1 MEEQLEEEVTFDG
14 PIPGSALT
22 GELGA
27 EPSENPP
34 EFVDAE
40 DAYADIASRI
50 NRPEAFIRLG
60 LAAKQDIPVELIAR
74 SLLFSGWAMGK
85 ISHDVMLLILP
96 DILELMSTM
105 LDDAGIDHIVL
116 ANRKEDPRLKEAIE
130 RVKEYESVIK
140 PEENVEEKP
149 EKNVEEKPE
158 EDVEEKPEEEDI
170 APVTGLM
177 GNRSKT

>member
-1 MEEQLEEEVTFDG
+1 
-14 PIPGSALT
+14 
-22 GELGA
+22 
-27 EPSENPP
+27 
-34 EFVDAE
+34 
-40 DAYADIASRI
+40 
-50 NRPEAFIRLG
+50 
-60 LAAKQDIPVELIAR
+60 
-74 SLLFSGWAMGK
+74 MGK

-116 ANRKEDPRLKEAIE
+116 ADRKEDPRLKEAIE

>member
-1 MEEQLEEEVTFDG
+1 MEEQVEEEVTFDG

-27 EPSENPP
+27 EASERPP

-40 DAYADIASRI
+40 EAYADIASRI

-116 ANRKEDPRLKEAIE
+116 ANRKEDPRLREAIE
-130 RVKEYESVIK
+130 RVKEYESII
-140 PEENVEEKP
+140 
-149 EKNVEEKPE
+149 
-158 EDVEEKPEEEDI
+158 KPEEEDAEPEQTKEELEEEEEPEEDT

-177 GNRSKT
+177 GNRSKA

>member
-1 MEEQLEEEVTFDG
+1 MEEQVEEEVTFDG

-22 GELGA
+22 GEPRA
-27 EPSENPP
+27 EASERPP

-40 DAYADIASRI
+40 EAYADIASRI

-116 ANRKEDPRLKEAIE
+116 ANRKEDPRLREAIE
-130 RVKEYESVIK
+130 RVKEYESIIK
-140 PEENVEEKP
+140 SEEKDTEP
-149 EKNVEEKPE
+149 EQTKEELEEEEPE
-158 EDVEEKPEEEDI
+158 EDT

-177 GNRSKT
+177 GNRSKA

>member
-1 MEEQLEEEVTFDG
+1 MEEQVEEEVTFDG

-27 EPSENPP
+27 EANERPP

-40 DAYADIASRI
+40 EAYADIASRI

-116 ANRKEDPRLKEAIE
+116 ANRKEDPRLREAIE
-130 RVKEYESVIK
+130 RVKEYESII
-140 PEENVEEKP
+140 
-149 EKNVEEKPE
+149 
-158 EDVEEKPEEEDI
+158 KPEEEDAEPEQTKEELEEEPEEDT